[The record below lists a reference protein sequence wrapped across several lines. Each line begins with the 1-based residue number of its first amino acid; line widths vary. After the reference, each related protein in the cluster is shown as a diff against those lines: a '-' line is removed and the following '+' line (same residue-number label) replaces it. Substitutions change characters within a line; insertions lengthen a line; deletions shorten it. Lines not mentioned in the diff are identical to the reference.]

1 MASPGEPDDPLVGPL
16 LGVADA
22 IGGLMEF
29 WGFKRAMGRIWAV
42 LYLSPQPL
50 SAQELG
56 DRLTMSAGAISM
68 TTSELL
74 KWGVV
79 KKVWKPGDRRDY
91 FEPETSIWKMVTRV
105 FRERELAQVGTS
117 IETFEA
123 TLKAIAAAARSAKPD
138 EKKRL
143 KFASERLEILL
154 GLARVGES
162 LIRAMVAGERI
173 DPTPFVKLFSG
184 DK

>member
-1 MASPGEPDDPLVGPL
+1 MAAPGEADPLEGPL
-16 LGVADA
+16 LAVADA
-22 IGGLMEF
+22 IGALMEF
-29 WGFKRAMGRIWAV
+29 WGFKRAFGRVWAV

-50 SAQELG
+50 TAQELG
-56 DRLTMSAGAISM
+56 DRLIMSSGAVSM

-105 FRERELAQVGTS
+105 FRERELLQVRSS
-117 IETFEA
+117 IETFEG
-123 TLKAIAAAARSAKPD
+123 TLKALAGAMKAARPD

-143 KFASERLEILL
+143 KFASERLELLL

-162 LIRAMVAGERI
+162 LIQALVAGERL
-173 DPTPFVKLFSG
+173 DPTPFQKLFSG
-184 DK
+184 EK

>member
-1 MASPGEPDDPLVGPL
+1 MAAGENDDPLSGPL
-16 LGVADA
+16 LAVADA
-22 IGGLMEF
+22 IGALMEF
-29 WGFKRAMGRIWAV
+29 WGFKRAFGRVWAV
-42 LYLSPQPL
+42 LYLSPHPL
-50 SAQELG
+50 TAQELG
-56 DRLTMSAGAISM
+56 ERLTMSAGAVSM

-79 KKVWKPGDRRDY
+79 KKVWKPGDRRDF

-105 FRERELAQVGTS
+105 FRERELLQVHSS
-117 IETFEA
+117 IETFEG
-123 TLKAIAAAARSAKPD
+123 TLRALASAMKAARPE

-162 LIRAMVAGERI
+162 LIKAVVAGERV
-173 DPTPFVKLFSG
+173 DPTPFQRLFSG
-184 DK
+184 ESK